1 MPELPEVE
9 TVVRG
14 LREKLT
20 GREID
25 SIISYREG
33 TVIDERSEER
43 DYGNIIGIHR
53 KGKYILIDTDSNTTI
68 MIHLRMTGKLVFD
81 QPAEESHHCRA
92 ELKFTD
98 QTNLIFDDV
107 RTFGKINILDKG
119 SEEMKLS
126 FLGIE
131 PFDKGFDVE
140 YLQKKL
146 SGRKAPI
153 KNILLDQSVIAG
165 LGNIYVL
172 EILHRA
178 KISPLRKSS
187 DIKKREIA
195 AIIHET
201 KEVLREAISKN
212 GTTISDFRRVDDKTG
227 EFQKFL
233 RVYGKHYCKCKSEIL
248 RVKQAGRTSYY
259 CPLCQK

>member
-25 SIISYREG
+25 TMLSYREG
-33 TVIDERSEER
+33 TIIDERSEEGE
-43 DYGNIIGIHR
+43 YGRICGIHR
-53 KGKYILIDTDSNTTI
+53 RGKYILIDTDRETTI

-81 QPAEESHHCRA
+81 QPAEESRHCRA
-92 ELKFTD
+92 EIRFSD

-107 RTFGKINILDKG
+107 RTFGKINLLDKG
-119 SEEMKLS
+119 SEEQKLS

-140 YLQKKL
+140 YLQQKL

-172 EILHRA
+172 EILYRA

-187 DIKKREIA
+187 DLTKSEIA

-201 KEVLREAISKN
+201 KEVLSEAISKN
-212 GTTISDFRRVDDKTG
+212 GTTISDFRSVDDKTG
-227 EFQKFL
+227 EFQNFL
-233 RVYGKHYCKCKSEIL
+233 RVYGKKQCECKSEIL
-248 RVKQAGRTSYY
+248 RVKQGGRTSYY
-259 CPLCQK
+259 CPVCQK

>member
-14 LREKLT
+14 LQAVIS
-20 GREID
+20 GREIE
-25 SIISYREG
+25 SIESYREG
-33 TVIDERSEER
+33 TVIDEREEER
-43 DYGNIIGIHR
+43 EFGKVTKIHR
-53 KGKYILIDTDSNTTI
+53 RGKYILIDTDRDTTI

-81 QPAEESHHCRA
+81 QSAEESKYSRA
-92 ELKFTD
+92 EIKFTD

-107 RTFGKINILDKG
+107 RTFGKINIFETGL
-119 SEEMKLS
+119 EQQKLS

-131 PFDKGFDVE
+131 PLNDEFNVE
-140 YLQKKL
+140 YLQKRL
-146 SGRKAPI
+146 SGRKAPV
-153 KNILLDQSVIAG
+153 KNILLDQRMVAG

-178 KISPLRKSS
+178 KISPLRKGS
-187 DIKKREIA
+187 DIKKHEIA

-212 GTTISDFRRVDDKTG
+212 GTTISDFRSVDDKTG
-227 EFQKFL
+227 EFQNFL
-233 RVYGKHYCKCKSEIL
+233 RVYGKTQCKCKSEIL

-259 CPLCQK
+259 CPVCQK